1 MIKQISVRELNNELS
16 LRKIKLIDVRE
27 DDEFAICNIDS
38 SIHVPMNKVPSSIDQ
53 LDKNTKYAIM
63 CHSGVRS
70 HNVCFYLQNKGFEVV
85 NVQGGIHEWAQVI
98 DKTMKVY

>member
-1 MIKQISVRELNNELS
+1 MIKQISVRELNNGLS
-16 LRKIKLIDVRE
+16 IGKFKLIDVRE

-70 HNVCFYLQNKGFEVV
+70 HNVCFYLQNQGFDVV